1 MLLKE
6 TCYRHNSRI
15 FGRKRRESP
24 FETDPG
30 GWGGGGGEQEGF
42 SLSLSLPIAITIFR
56 G

>member
-30 GWGGGGGEQEGF
+30 GVGGGGE
-42 SLSLSLPIAITIFR
+42 SRRVLVSPCHYRSP
-56 G
+56 

>member
-15 FGRKRRESP
+15 FGRKRKESP

-30 GWGGGGGEQEGF
+30 GGRGEQEGF

>member
-15 FGRKRRESP
+15 FGRKRKESP

-30 GWGGGGGEQEGF
+30 GGRGGGGAGGF
-42 SLSLSLPIAITIFR
+42 
-56 G
+56 